1 MGSNTRTG
9 PRTQTLFPVPFPRS
23 NIHVSPAPY
32 LRLVRASVSYRFI
45 LHIAAAAAALA
56 LAAPGVGAQQTC
68 PAVQPGAT
76 MPLKYRPRPTVPAI
90 TPCDLMTRLYIYSD
104 DSLRG
109 REAGTPDAIHA
120 TAYIERQ
127 VRQLGLKPAG
137 DHGTYFQNMPVTAR
151 SVTTASTIAAGGKTF
166 RVDKDFVLAAPPAD

>member
-23 NIHVSPAPY
+23 NIHISPAPF

-45 LHIAAAAAALA
+45 LHSAAAAAALA
-56 LAAPGVGAQQTC
+56 VAASGAGAQQTC

-109 REAGTPDAIHA
+109 REAGTPDAIRA

-127 VRQLGLKPAG
+127 VRMLGLKPAG
-137 DHGTYFQNMPVTAR
+137 DHGTYFQYMPVTAR
-151 SVTTASTIAAGGKTF
+151 RVTSASTITVGGTTFHAG
-166 RVDKDFVLAAPPAD
+166 RDFVE